1 MADEKAK
8 VYPELEPE
16 GSGKC
21 KKSAPESEL
30 VQDISLIIKATD
42 FAARKHRSQKR
53 KDIKQT
59 PYINHPIGVA
69 QILTSEAKIYD
80 SVTLAAA
87 MLHDTVEDTKTT
99 HEEILAEFG
108 QEVHDIV
115 KEVTDDK
122 SLPKEER
129 KRLQILHAPH
139 NSHKAKLV
147 KLADK
152 LYNLRDIE
160 RAPPFGWDKRRCK
173 EYFKWAKEVVSG
185 LKGTNEA
192 LENALDDLINRNL

>member
-1 MADEKAK
+1 
-8 VYPELEPE
+8 
-16 GSGKC
+16 
-21 KKSAPESEL
+21 
-30 VQDISLIIKATD
+30 
-42 FAARKHRSQKR
+42 
-53 KDIKQT
+53 
-59 PYINHPIGVA
+59 VA

-115 KEVTDDK
+115 KE
-122 SLPKEER
+122 
-129 KRLQILHAPH
+129 
-139 NSHKAKLV
+139 AKLV

-160 RAPPFGWDKRRCK
+160 RAPPFGWDKRQAR